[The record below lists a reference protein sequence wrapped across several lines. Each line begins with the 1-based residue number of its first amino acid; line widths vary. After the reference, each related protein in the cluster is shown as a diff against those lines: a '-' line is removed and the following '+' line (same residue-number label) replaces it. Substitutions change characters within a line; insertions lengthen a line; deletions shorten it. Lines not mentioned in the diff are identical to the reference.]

1 MRQGVEILLLL
12 LTTFSSYAQQQPAS
26 GSEEYDRMKQ
36 EGKLKQPP
44 AVPRQRNY
52 PTLGSAQPAQTEP
65 ALGAES
71 LLQTSKN
78 ALHLSEVAGTATKA
92 VTIPQCSID
101 NPAFDSSFER
111 LPPNDDGSSPAIPL
125 KFTFNFFGT
134 NYNKVYVNT
143 NGNLTFNGPDS
154 IYNATGFPS
163 NFDMIAAFWADVDTR
178 GKSGRVYYKSEATR
192 FTAIWYQ
199 VGYYKEK
206 TDKVN
211 TFKLVITNGADAL
224 LGAGNN
230 VALFYADMQWT
241 TGDASGGVNGLG
253 GTPATVGLNNGQGNG
268 KCFYYQLGRFGKS
281 GTEYTDPYL
290 SSGVDYLDNKCFTFD
305 ASTVKGISFDF
316 TYSKLLCA
324 MDFQPKINNPQNCQI
339 VYYDWN
345 FGDGSTSNDW
355 APIHS
360 YNAPGTYTVTFNA
373 YYECGACSSDPVV
386 ISKRITVG
394 APGDALKDTLIQVTT
409 DVRQQVLSSSANTF
423 SDAWSL
429 EQTVLGLNSKHGFI
443 NGTQGVWRN
452 EGSYVYE
459 VPRQRSAS
467 PNLAADGT
475 FSMDQF
481 NWEDAELEAIPNW
494 IRSNTIIHYSPYSY
508 ELENKDALGNY
519 TAALY
524 DYGGH
529 LPSANGVNMRYREM
543 AFTGFESLDGKSSG
557 NWIFGNQP
565 LPQYYIYNTSF
576 CYKNMVVVS
585 ASLDELK
592 NVQKV
597 DVIGRHLRFFGFSG
611 WQSTKTIADNEII
624 CRQVHP
630 AHPKW
635 SLLVLKQPL
644 FNSVWTGQIKINN
657 EITPIVSPDVDQA
670 FGHTGKSSLK
680 IVAEKTFEQTL
691 VRLDSGKVYL
701 ISAWVS
707 VKNAS
712 VPIPK
717 LADNLGIDVLV
728 KDNKNVLLSTTVL
741 TPSGSVIEGWQ
752 QVKGTFV
759 CPNNNLHIDLKFKPG
774 STGTAWYD
782 DLRMHPNLGN
792 MRSYVYD
799 ISDYRLRA
807 ILDEEN
813 FASFFY
819 YDKEGNLYLTKKE
832 TEEGVKTL
840 TENTS
845 YQVER

>member
-1 MRQGVEILLLL
+1 MRQGIQLLLLVL
-12 LTTFSSYAQQQPAS
+12 LTTFSYAQQQPAP
-26 GSEEYDRMKQ
+26 GTREYERMKQ

-52 PTLGSAQPAQTEP
+52 PTLRSVQPLPAEP
-65 ALGAES
+65 TLGAES
-71 LLQTSKN
+71 LQTGKN
-78 ALHLSEVAGTATKA
+78 ASSLSDLSGAATNAGTVAN
-92 VTIPQCSID
+92 CSIE
-101 NPAFDSSFER
+101 NPVFDPTFSKLAANDDSST
-111 LPPNDDGSSPAIPL
+111 LAIPL

-134 NYNKVYVNT
+134 NYNKAYVNT
-143 NGNLTFNGPDS
+143 NGNVTFDHPNS
-154 IYNATGFPS
+154 TYTATGFPS

-178 GKSGRVYYKSEATR
+178 GRSGIVYYKSEATR
-192 FTAIWYQ
+192 FTAIWYR
-199 VGYYKEK
+199 VGYYDRK

-211 TFKLVITNGADAL
+211 TFKLVITNGADAVI
-224 LGAGNN
+224 GAGNN
-230 VALFYADMQWT
+230 VALYYGDMQWT

-253 GTPATVGLNNGQGNG
+253 GTPATVGLNNGQGDGN
-268 KCFYYQLGRFGKS
+268 CFYFQYGRFGKS

-290 SSGVDYLDNKCFTFD
+290 PSGVDYLDNKCFTFD
-305 ASTVKGISFDF
+305 ASTVKGISIDF
-316 TYSKLLCA
+316 SYSKLLCA
-324 MDFQPKINNPQNCQI
+324 MDFQPKIDNPQNCLI
-339 VYYDWN
+339 VYYDWD
-345 FGDGSTSNDW
+345 FGDGSTSSDW

-373 YYECGACSSDPVV
+373 YYECGACSSEPVAITKQV
-386 ISKRITVG
+386 TVG
-394 APGDALKDTLIQVTT
+394 GPGIAVKDTLVNVTT
-409 DVRQQVLSSSANTF
+409 DLRLQVLSSSVNTF

-429 EQTVLGLNSKHGFI
+429 EQSVLGLNDKHGFI

-452 EGSYVYE
+452 DGAYVYE
-459 VPRQRSAS
+459 VPRQLSA
-467 PNLAADGT
+467 PLNLATDGT

-481 NWEDAELEAIPNW
+481 NWEAAEFEAIPNW
-494 IRSNTIIHYSPYSY
+494 IRSNTITHYSPYSY

-529 LPSANGVNMRYREM
+529 LPSANGVNMRYGEM
-543 AFTGFESLDGKSSG
+543 AFTGFEFLDGKSSG

-565 LPQYYIYNTSF
+565 LPQYYIYNTLF
-576 CYKNMVVVS
+576 NFKNMVAVK
-585 ASLDELK
+585 ASMDELK

-597 DVIGRHLRFFGFSG
+597 DVIGRPLLLFGRR
-611 WQSTKTIADNEII
+611 TKTITDNEIV

-630 AHPKW
+630 SNPEW
-635 SLLVLKQPL
+635 TLLVLKQPL
-644 FNSVWTGQIKINN
+644 FNSIWMGQVKINN
-657 EITPIVSPDVDQA
+657 EITPIVSPDVDQT

-701 ISAWVS
+701 VSAWVS
-707 VKNAS
+707 VKNPS
-712 VPIPK
+712 VSIPK
-717 LADNLGIDVLV
+717 LADNLGMDVV
-728 KDNKNVLLSTTVL
+728 VRDSKNVLLSTTSL

-752 QVKGTFV
+752 QVKGTFL
-759 CPNNNLHIDLKFKPG
+759 CPDNNLHIDLKFKPG
-774 STGTAWYD
+774 STSTAWYD
-782 DLRMHPNLGN
+782 DLRLHPNLGN

-799 ISDYRLRA
+799 LNDYRLRA

-845 YQVER
+845 YQIER